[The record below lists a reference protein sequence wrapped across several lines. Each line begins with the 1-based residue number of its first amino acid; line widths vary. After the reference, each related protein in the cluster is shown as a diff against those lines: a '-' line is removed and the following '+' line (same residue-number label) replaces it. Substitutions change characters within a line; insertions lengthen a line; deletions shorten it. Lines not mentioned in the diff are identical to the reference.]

1 MCFGGQDWIIAVS
14 MQLLCAFQCAWTIS
28 VKYSLN
34 ALYLFIHKRN
44 NFDRKIKTMNAKE
57 KELCKQKG
65 SKWKDKDM
73 PTTPIIGF
81 FKDSSTIRWTTEK

>member
-1 MCFGGQDWIIAVS
+1 
-14 MQLLCAFQCAWTIS
+14 
-28 VKYSLN
+28 
-34 ALYLFIHKRN
+34 
-44 NFDRKIKTMNAKE
+44 MNAKE

-81 FKDSSTIRWTTEK
+81 FKDSSTIR